1 MNEWSSWVIWSQLGI
16 WAGLKLPEIG
26 DRSLRWHSLCSK
38 ILTSA
43 PWRIFS
49 GHSIN
54 WTRRLIPSWCWGSRS
69 SPGAAPPASAG
80 PDQGTWKTQR
90 VSSYTNSHKFRPQR
104 ILPFWAGSNT
114 TDIVQQ
120 HVVVSEGNSTFWHP
134 STSII
139 SHSEMPQLTLHMIC
153 SCPFVFGLVLLPDG
167 IHVWKASFRELTLCQ
182 VGSQRADWGHENCA
196 AARILGSEQA
206 APWKVQV
213 RKSAKMHH
221 SIPGARIM
229 DTRTRVVRQSFV
241 VTRTEIN

>member
-153 SCPFVFGLVLLPDG
+153 SCWVVFWFGSLARRDPRLESLLSGTDSLSG
-167 IHVWKASFRELTLCQ
+167 WESTGRLRAWELCSRADIRVRTGCSVESASTQKCKNASFNSR
-182 VGSQRADWGHENCA
+182 SQNHGHKNTSGA
-196 AARILGSEQA
+196 AKFRCNTN
-206 APWKVQV
+206 W
-213 RKSAKMHH
+213 
-221 SIPGARIM
+221 
-229 DTRTRVVRQSFV
+229 D
-241 VTRTEIN
+241 

>member
-120 HVVVSEGNSTFWHP
+120 HVVVSEGNSTFWHS
-134 STSII
+134 STSMPGRSII
-139 SHSEMPQLTLHMIC
+139 SHSAHSPHDLQLL
-153 SCPFVFGLVLLPDG
+153 SCFLVWFSCQTGSTFGKPPFGNWLSVRLGVNGPTEG
-167 IHVWKASFRELTLCQ
+167 M
-182 VGSQRADWGHENCA
+182 
-196 AARILGSEQA
+196 RI
-206 APWKVQV
+206 VQP
-213 RKSAKMHH
+213 R
-221 SIPGARIM
+221 GY
-229 DTRTRVVRQSFV
+229 
-241 VTRTEIN
+241 